1 MYDQR
6 AFTLRT
12 VVSLLATGGL
22 VMVLVMAGTTYA
34 VPLGGIGGFSVIA
47 DEITAD
53 SAALYP
59 GYGQTKTQ
67 EKANVI
73 IVELRGVEITG
84 LTLTKSLDTSS
95 VPGISGDSEV
105 VLDSKKPVS
114 ADQLVLKTT
123 GITAD
128 RGRLNNAVITEQTSS
143 NPSDSFLVSAGSAS
157 GSYEGQ
163 ITSIDNNR
171 QAAKLTN
178 VELSGHYIAAGALT
192 IPDLTLKVKNS
203 TSAS

>member
-1 MYDQR
+1 MYDRR
-6 AFTLRT
+6 AFALRT

-22 VMVLVMAGTTYA
+22 VMILVMSGTTYA
-34 VPLGGIGGFSVIA
+34 VPLGGVGGFTVTA
-47 DEITAD
+47 DDITAQ
-53 SAALYP
+53 SAVLYP
-59 GYGQTKTQ
+59 GYGQTRDQ

-73 IVELRGVEITG
+73 IVELRDVEIEG
-84 LTLTKSLDTSS
+84 LTLTKRLDTSS
-95 VPGISGDSEV
+95 VPGISGDAEV
-105 VLDSKKPVS
+105 VIDSETTVS

-128 RGRLNNAVITEQTSS
+128 RARLNNAIIAERTSS
-143 NPSDSFLVSAGSAS
+143 NPSDSFLVSAGPAS

-163 ITSIDNNR
+163 ITTIDNDR

-192 IPDLTLKVKNS
+192 IPDVDLQIRNT

>member
-1 MYDQR
+1 MYDRQ
-6 AFTLRT
+6 AFALRT
-12 VVSLLATGGL
+12 VGSLLATGGL

-34 VPLGGIGGFSVIA
+34 VPLGGIGGFTVTA
-47 DEITAD
+47 DDITAD

-67 EKANVI
+67 EKANVV
-73 IVELRGVEITG
+73 IVEMRGVEIEG
-84 LTLTKSLDTSS
+84 LTLTKNLDTSS
-95 VPGISGDSEV
+95 VPGISGDSKL
-105 VLDSKKPVS
+105 VLDSEKTIS

-123 GITAD
+123 DVTAD
-128 RGRLNNAVITEQTSS
+128 SVRLNNAVIAEQTSS

-163 ITSIDNNR
+163 ITTIGNNR
-171 QAAKLTN
+171 QAAKLTD

-192 IPDLTLKVKNS
+192 IPDLKLQVKNS